1 MASPED
7 DFKSVL
13 KRFKNHLTQ
22 KELDDFQCTSLQDVY
37 RLIGKL
43 QAEQRTEKRMMNL
56 KRMKGFLE
64 GMNELGKVINV
75 FSNSSAL
82 VAAVWG
88 PVKFLLQVRL
98 TFFIQSDRGSL
109 PTDMHFPK
117 SHRFVPA
124 LWYRSNHF
132 LRIDRQHLD

>member
-22 KELDDFQCTSLQDVY
+22 KELDDFQCTSLQDIY
-37 RLIGKL
+37 RLISKL

-56 KRMKGFLE
+56 NRMKGFLE

-98 TFFIQSDRGSL
+98 TFLI
-109 PTDMHFPK
+109 
-117 SHRFVPA
+117 
-124 LWYRSNHF
+124 
-132 LRIDRQHLD
+132 